1 MVNTVGSL
9 KVINKHWQ
17 KKWIKIKNSLYLTTK
32 QKSVIVG
39 SILGDGTLQ
48 IGKRGVNANLKIE
61 NGLAQKEYV
70 LWKYNI
76 LKPWV
81 FTKPKISYRYKE
93 SKEKYP
99 KSLWFRTIRH
109 PLLTQFH
116 RKFYKNNKKIIPK
129 DIEKYMNR
137 LVLAVWIMDD
147 GSLNK
152 NKIDISTYSFTKKEI
167 NLLLYALNKKFGLY
181 ANYYRDRDK
190 GYRIYFRVKETK
202 NLIKII
208 KPYII
213 NSMRYKITL
222 RPRND

>member
-1 MVNTVGSL
+1 
-9 KVINKHWQ
+9 
-17 KKWIKIKNSLYLTTK
+17 
-32 QKSVIVG
+32 
-39 SILGDGTLQ
+39 
-48 IGKRGVNANLKIE
+48 
-61 NGLAQKEYV
+61 
-70 LWKYNI
+70 
-76 LKPWV
+76 
-81 FTKPKISYRYKE
+81 
-93 SKEKYP
+93 
-99 KSLWFRTIRH
+99 
-109 PLLTQFH
+109 
-116 RKFYKNNKKIIPK
+116 
-129 DIEKYMNR
+129 MNR